1 MPPYFAATSAVPHMV
16 MGEIEPSKSGFMQHP
31 EPCRIRVDGLNDTQQ
46 ASAEL
51 NGAELYSDNESIESL
66 KLTSEHRLDVKTHV
80 FKKELQEYV
89 PTRSEDRLRIETIVY
104 AELSIVKQSDSS
116 LVKIYDYVR
125 LPKEL
130 FQAQPDKVMSPEV
143 MASKRILNVNASV
156 QCPSNNWKEEREAC
170 VRCAR
175 RMSAKLDEN
184 ESRIMHIV
192 PELYRAE
199 NGDALI
205 NFRSGV
211 ANIQFKINCYCS
223 HKKEK
228 EGFVIRFDSQADPLI
243 ASHVTS
249 PLMFY
254 HQNKNRMASR
264 ALAAEAKA
272 EAKAEKLRQKEVAA
286 KARNVIKSVS
296 TKTKR
301 EARTGGSRNSYHDP
315 LGQHGHHIPSP
326 PDSLASSPGGYS
338 VSPELR
344 DLIDRPD
351 MSSTSLF
358 PELLDQTSTVQTQ
371 EQLQYQQPQPTATI
385 ISHMTPDSGPTRGG
399 TLVTVHGSGFTVGEM
414 MYICFGDVFV
424 PVIPHHSQML
434 ECFTPAW
441 TKAETVAIFAVHSAA
456 PTNLPAQSTFTYV
469 DDNEKELI
477 KLTLQRIMRVSARM
491 DGPLESVMNRANEL
505 LMWNDILGG
514 SGGLD
519 GASASSSSAFGPDAR
534 FSSLET
540 MILES
545 LKLLDSPVAKNSE
558 GLSVITKT
566 GHTMLHLAVV
576 LQYESLATDLID
588 RGIDITVR
596 DKNRNTALDLARF
609 LQDKAMMSILES
621 EGMGAK
627 EVANQAHLEENNR
640 SLRDVAPM
648 PSMNNEKSSQA
659 QSPDTKAKLDTTLVS
674 QHNDLRMD
682 FKWEIQRA
690 QDNPPFSEDVDL
702 GKHASMY
709 ESIDHQHELHRHGK
723 ATVSA
728 IPLQP
733 EQRDLQKY
741 RRMDS
746 IGATTS
752 DLSLTEGIIGQ
763 DHDRLILK
771 AQEDIYNE
779 IQSVNVRPTAFL
791 EGGQAV
797 AVRRHSDSNGG
808 SDDAA
813 KQAVVQSSRN
823 DVDSEPVVFLGG
835 LPVMRRV
842 ARESSSN
849 PRGEK
854 ETTGP
859 SSPSKDNGK
868 TTNV

>member
-31 EPCRIRVDGLNDTQQ
+31 E
-46 ASAEL
+46 
-51 NGAELYSDNESIESL
+51 
-66 KLTSEHRLDVKTHV
+66 
-80 FKKELQEYV
+80 KELQEYV

-286 KARNVIKSVS
+286 KARN
-296 TKTKR
+296 
-301 EARTGGSRNSYHDP
+301 
-315 LGQHGHHIPSP
+315 
-326 PDSLASSPGGYS
+326 
-338 VSPELR
+338 
-344 DLIDRPD
+344 
-351 MSSTSLF
+351 
-358 PELLDQTSTVQTQ
+358 TSTVQTQ